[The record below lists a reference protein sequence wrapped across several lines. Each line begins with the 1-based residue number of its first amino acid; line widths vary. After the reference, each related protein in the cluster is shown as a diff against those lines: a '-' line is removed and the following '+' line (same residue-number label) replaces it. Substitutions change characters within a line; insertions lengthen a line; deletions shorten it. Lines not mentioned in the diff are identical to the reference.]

1 MKAFFKVFVLLNA
14 AGFLTA
20 IIGLLWLDWK
30 ITATLP
36 FLIVCLFLCF
46 QTMAVLMNQINFWR
60 TVLLILL
67 GIQLICCNLY
77 FFDLVPLQ
85 ALWKYMFAAL
95 FISLIVSSYNL
106 ITIPATWFRW
116 MKIGLMV
123 FTIGG
128 FLLSDRLGM
137 AYSISLI
144 ALLAG
149 MILLLIGFF
158 LQPRYSTKV
167 PKP

>member
-1 MKAFFKVFVLLNA
+1 MKAFLKVFVLLNA

-30 ITATLP
+30 ITSTLP

-46 QTMAVLMNQINFWR
+46 QTMAALMNQINFWR
-60 TVLLILL
+60 TVLLVLL

-77 FFDLVPLQ
+77 FFDVAPLH
-85 ALWKYMFAAL
+85 ALWKYMFATL

-123 FTIGG
+123 FAIGG
-128 FLLSDRLGM
+128 FLLSDRIGT
-137 AYSISLI
+137 AYTISFIALI
-144 ALLAG
+144 AGL
-149 MILLLIGFF
+149 ILLVTGFF